1 MKRPDNHRHLA
12 YLTSQYPALS
22 HTFIRREIRA
32 LRDEGW
38 IIDAFS
44 IRPGSYSSDD
54 EVTSEEA
61 ARTFVIMT
69 RRAHVF
75 AAAHASWL
83 LTHPLRYFR
92 AIGLAARHRVPG
104 FRAAMLG
111 AAHFLEAGLL
121 ARELKRRRID
131 HLHNHFANSAATV
144 GMIAAELVAIP
155 WSFTMHGVSE
165 TDYPAGVLLGRKIK
179 AADFVVCASWF
190 MQAQGFRT
198 VGVDQWHKFHVVRC
212 GVETRSLPAR
222 RQSGE
227 TARIVICVGRLSP
240 EKGHAGLLRAFA
252 SLERARDIQLYLVG
266 DGPSQR
272 DLERLGRELLISD
285 RVHFLGSMS
294 EAATLAEI
302 ARADLLVLPSL
313 LEGLPLVL
321 IEAMAVGVPV
331 VAPRVAGIP
340 ELVHDGRNG
349 LLFTP
354 SNWTELA
361 ERMSRLLDDPALC
374 VRIAAGARRTIAS
387 EFDIR
392 SGAAKLSQ
400 LFGSVPYKRPRRRGR
415 PLALS
420 FGLREAIVFSTL
432 AMLIAVAI
440 ALRSGSS
447 SPRPQPLAGSAAA
460 GER

>member
-1 MKRPDNHRHLA
+1 VRAPVPILFTIPN
-12 YLTSQYPALS
+12 
-22 HTFIRREIRA
+22 FISA
-32 LRDEGW
+32 
-38 IIDAFS
+38 
-44 IRPGSYSSDD
+44 GSG
-54 EVTSEEA
+54 
-61 ARTFVIMT
+61 R
-69 RRAHVF
+69 
-75 AAAHASWL
+75 
-83 LTHPLRYFR
+83 
-92 AIGLAARHRVPG
+92 
-104 FRAAMLG
+104 AMLNVASRLDRARFSPSVAVLRRG
-111 AAHFLEAGLL
+111 GSLEA
-121 ARELKRRRID
+121 E
-131 HLHNHFANSAATV
+131 
-144 GMIAAELVAIP
+144 
-155 WSFTMHGVSE
+155 
-165 TDYPAGVLLGRKIK
+165 
-179 AADFVVCASWF
+179 
-190 MQAQGFRT
+190 
-198 VGVDQWHKFHVVRC
+198 
-212 GVETRSLPAR
+212 
-222 RQSGE
+222 
-227 TARIVICVGRLSP
+227 
-240 EKGHAGLLRAFA
+240 
-252 SLERARDIQLYLVG
+252 
-266 DGPSQR
+266 
-272 DLERLGRELLISD
+272 LERLGIPLI
-285 RVHFLGSMS
+285 
-294 EAATLAEI
+294 EAAFTVAPRPLATLAWRAWTAAQPFRKRGFVLWHSYHYLDDYTEPI
-302 ARADLLVLPSL
+302 VSRLAGARSWIYTKKNMSWNHRSWWIRTFLARRVAAMNTDMLEHYLSPPRFRRKSVLLPPGVETETYRPGIPPR
-313 LEGLPLVL
+313 LELRTRLRTPASTPVIGCVANLVPIKGHTVL